1 MTPMSLAWHRY
12 HQIRLGVWYS
22 GDEVSRRFIRAIF
35 AKALR
40 AAWVELK
47 ASRAQEE
54 HLLAIAAD
62 VAPVQS
68 EPITP
73 ARARAIEA
81 EIERLKYAPW
91 GTDAGA
97 RERTLRAELAAPR
110 YHETHEEA
118 A

>member
-1 MTPMSLAWHRY
+1 MTPSLMSLAWRRY

-22 GDEVSRRFIRAIF
+22 GDEVSRRFIRSIF

-47 ASRAQEE
+47 ASRAQAE
-54 HLLAIAAD
+54 HLRAIAAD

-81 EIERLKYAPW
+81 EIERLKYAPFSVNQ
-91 GTDAGA
+91 AE
-97 RERTLRAELAAPR
+97 RESALRAELNTETEHQRAA
-110 YHETHEEA
+110 
-118 A
+118 